1 MASQPNNH
9 LLDEP
14 RTSWVVFP
22 FMLFTPISF
31 RTVTIRNRI
40 MVSPMCQY
48 SCEDGQATDWHLVH
62 LGSRAVGG
70 AGLVMAEATAVQAR
84 GRISARDLGIWDDAH
99 VPGLRRIARFVGEQ
113 GAMPG
118 IQLAH
123 AGRKAS
129 VMVPWEG
136 DGALTA
142 AQGAWQVVGPSPTRF
157 SSAHPVPEALTVQ
170 EITGVTGSFA
180 DAARRALAAGF
191 AVVELHFA
199 HGYLVHEFL
208 SPLSNQRTDGYGGSF
223 ENRTRL
229 AREIARAVRAV
240 WPESLPLFVRISTTD
255 WTNDGW
261 DVEQSVEL
269 ARGLKAEGV
278 DLIDCSSGGNVHG
291 AKLPIGPGYQTPNA
305 ERVRR
310 EAGIPTGAVG
320 LITSAA
326 QADHVLR
333 TGQADMVVLARQF
346 LRDPYWPLHA
356 AAELRADAPWPNQY
370 LRAKT

>member
-1 MASQPNNH
+1 
-9 LLDEP
+9 
-14 RTSWVVFP
+14 
-22 FMLFTPISF
+22 MLFTPISF
-31 RTVTIRNRI
+31 RAVTIRNRI

-48 SCEDGQATDWHLVH
+48 SCEDGRATDWHLVH

-70 AGLVMAEATAVQAR
+70 AGLVMAEASAVQAK
-84 GRISARDLGIWDDAH
+84 GRISARDLGIWDDTH
-99 VPGLRRIARFVGEQ
+99 IPGLERIARFVRAQ
-113 GAMPG
+113 GAAPG

-129 VMVPWEG
+129 VTVPWEG
-136 DGALTA
+136 DRALA
-142 AQGAWQVVGPSPTRF
+142 PAEGGWQVVGPSPAPF
-157 SSAHPVPEALTVQ
+157 SGQHPVPEALTA
-170 EITGVTGSFA
+170 EGIAGVTSSFA
-180 DAARRALAAGF
+180 EAARRALAAGF

-208 SPLSNQRTDGYGGSF
+208 SPLSNMRTDRYGGSF

-240 WPESLPLFVRISTTD
+240 VPDTFPVFARLSTTD
-255 WTNDGW
+255 WTEGGW

-269 ARGLKAEGV
+269 ARGLKSDGV

-326 QADHVLR
+326 QADHVIR
-333 TGQADMVVLARQF
+333 TGQADIVVIARQL
-346 LRDPYWPLHA
+346 LRDPYWPLRA
-356 AAELRADAPWPNQY
+356 AAELRAEAPWPNQY
-370 LRAKT
+370 LRAKV

>member
-1 MASQPNNH
+1 
-9 LLDEP
+9 
-14 RTSWVVFP
+14 
-22 FMLFTPISF
+22 MLFSPISF
-31 RTVTIRNRI
+31 RAVTLRNRI

-48 SCEDGQATDWHLVH
+48 SCEDGRATDWHLVH

-70 AGLVMAEATAVQAR
+70 AGLVVAEASAVEAR
-84 GRISARDLGIWDDAH
+84 GRISARDLGIWEDAQ
-99 VPGLRRIARFVGEQ
+99 VPGLERITRFIAGQ
-113 GAMPG
+113 GAAPG

-129 VMVPWEG
+129 VAVPWEG
-136 DGALTA
+136 DRPLTA
-142 AQGAWQVVGPSPTRF
+142 AEGGWQVVGPSPVPF
-157 SSAHPVPEALTVQ
+157 SAAHPVPEALSVQ
-170 EITGVTGSFA
+170 EIADVTGSFA
-180 DAARRALAAGF
+180 AAARRAHAAGF
-191 AVVELHFA
+191 TVIELHFA

-208 SPLSNQRTDGYGGSF
+208 SPISNTRTDAYGGSF

-229 AREIARAVRAV
+229 AREIARAVRAA
-240 WPESLPLFVRISTTD
+240 WPDSLPLFVRLSTTD
-255 WTNDGW
+255 WTDGGW
-261 DVEQSVEL
+261 DAAQSVEL
-269 ARGLKAEGV
+269 ARGLKADGV

-333 TGQADMVVLARQF
+333 TGQADLVVMAR
-346 LRDPYWPLHA
+346 
-356 AAELRADAPWPNQY
+356 
-370 LRAKT
+370 